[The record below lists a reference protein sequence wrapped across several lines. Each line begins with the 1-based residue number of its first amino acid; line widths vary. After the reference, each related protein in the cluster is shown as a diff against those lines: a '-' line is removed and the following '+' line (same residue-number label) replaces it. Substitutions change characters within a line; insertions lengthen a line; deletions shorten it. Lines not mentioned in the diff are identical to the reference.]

1 MYVLLIAATAPPV
14 SRCHEDPSAAVEC
27 MCYCSGFPVLSLG
40 WVVPVCSGAWMEVA
54 GSTFA
59 TVCIGVLPSDALP
72 SDGSLGTG
80 AMVGGARYG
89 GWCLCLGMIFIATT
103 APPVL

>member
-14 SRCHEDPSAAVEC
+14 SRCHEDRSAAIEC

-54 GSTFA
+54 GG
-59 TVCIGVLPSDALP
+59 TVTMVCSGLPL
-72 SDGSLGTG
+72 
-80 AMVGGARYG
+80 
-89 GWCLCLGMIFIATT
+89 LCLGFHNFRVWLVA
-103 APPVL
+103 